1 MKSKNQIK
9 KHKTILRILRI
20 NALVVFSWS
29 MFAPFVVI
37 IGQERGMTLQQ
48 AGSAWA
54 LYTLVCGV
62 ITLIAGRLEDGLRKH
77 SALYVSGILSMLVA
91 SIIGAFSLGAA
102 GLYVTLGL
110 FAIGFGLSNPSLKT
124 IYSKLQIK
132 GEEASEWSWMD
143 GGNMLIMSAAAFFA
157 SYVAQQYN
165 TSLLFIIMIP
175 LFALALGFGIKLFG
189 IAKNTN

>member
-9 KHKTILRILRI
+9 KHKTILKILRI
-20 NALVVFSWS
+20 NAIVVFSWS

-54 LYTLVCGV
+54 LYTLACGV
-62 ITLIAGRLEDGLRKH
+62 ITLIAGRIEDGLRRH
-77 SALYVSGILSMLVA
+77 SAVYVLGISSMLAA
-91 SIIGAFSLGAA
+91 SIVGAFTLEAI
-102 GLYVTLGL
+102 GLYLTLGL

-124 IYSKLQIK
+124 IYSKLQVK

-157 SYVAQQYN
+157 SYIVQQYS
-165 TSLLFIIMIP
+165 TSVLFIIMIP
-175 LFALALGFGIKLFG
+175 LFLLALCGGVHLFG
-189 IAKNTN
+189 LAKHYR